1 MIKKFKK
8 LIEFICLS
16 FVVLLLLMVKL
27 LKYRQ
32 RVIVSQHIITIQVF
46 QVIKIRVFN
55 LNSQIKD

>member
-8 LIEFICLS
+8 LIKFICLS